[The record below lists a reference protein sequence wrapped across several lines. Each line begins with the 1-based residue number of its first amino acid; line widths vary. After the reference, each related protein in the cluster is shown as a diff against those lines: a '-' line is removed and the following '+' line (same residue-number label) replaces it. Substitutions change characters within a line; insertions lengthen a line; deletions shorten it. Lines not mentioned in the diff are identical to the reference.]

1 MVYASLV
8 LQHVAQSP
16 ALNLH
21 SRVAVVA
28 AMMPPVPPWVA
39 GNTPEPVS
47 LDVGNQVDVTPYVRF
62 ETGHDDI
69 NYGVLDIQVCFMHEG
84 RNTNVYLLHYF
95 ALAEDYDKNGTLVH
109 GWDENFVFPPAL
121 SKMVARYQGR
131 TIYVFVQYCLAVNNK
146 GISVY
151 GSNKGYRRR
160 LIHHVLYH
168 ERLLLG
174 IFEARVTSLSRERVG
189 HPPVTWSSTGRSVPA
204 TSKTLGA
211 EGSSPGNI

>member
-1 MVYASLV
+1 MACSLPPV
-8 LQHVAQSP
+8 LQAIVSSFG
-16 ALNLH
+16 LYG
-21 SRVAVVA
+21 V
-28 AMMPPVPPWVA
+28 PVTTLLDGA
-39 GNTPEPVS
+39 EQGHCC

-109 GWDENFVFPPAL
+109 GWDENFAFPPAL
-121 SKMVARYQGR
+121 SKMVVRYQGR
-131 TIYVFVQYCLAVNNK
+131 TINVFVQYCLTVNNK

-160 LIHHVLYH
+160 FIHHVLYH
-168 ERLLLG
+168 ERLLLDV
-174 IFEARVTSLSRERVG
+174 FEARVTSLSREPLG
-189 HPPVTWSSTGRSVPA
+189 HPPTTWSWARPHGVSPRQPRSGVNLI
-204 TSKTLGA
+204 K
-211 EGSSPGNI
+211 